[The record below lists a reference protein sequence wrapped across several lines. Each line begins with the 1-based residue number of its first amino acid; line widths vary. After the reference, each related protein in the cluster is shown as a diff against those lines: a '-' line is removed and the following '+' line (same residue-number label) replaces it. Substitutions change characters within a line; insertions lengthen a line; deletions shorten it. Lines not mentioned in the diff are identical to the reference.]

1 MKVIKAVA
9 KRIQEIM
16 IEKGITQYA
25 LCKKIAVS
33 ESSLYNIC
41 YNRQKDIPF
50 GKLLLIC
57 DGLDIS
63 IHEFLNSPL
72 FNKGNL
78 EID

>member
-1 MKVIKAVA
+1 MKVINAVA
-9 KRIQEIM
+9 KRLQELM
-16 IEKGITQYA
+16 IEKSMTQYA

-41 YNRQKDIPF
+41 YGRQKDIPF

-63 IHEFLNSPL
+63 IHDFLNSPL
-72 FNKGNL
+72 FDKDKI